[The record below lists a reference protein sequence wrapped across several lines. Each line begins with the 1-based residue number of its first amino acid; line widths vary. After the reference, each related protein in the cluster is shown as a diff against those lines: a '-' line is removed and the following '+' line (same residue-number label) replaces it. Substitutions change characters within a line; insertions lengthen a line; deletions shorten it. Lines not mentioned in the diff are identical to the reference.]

1 MSGGLSPRVS
11 NAGVPMSLALPNAM
25 NMTIPM
31 GEDSDEDA
39 LFVNLEESRQL
50 KRASTKFGGEA
61 KNVMR
66 QIEA

>member
-1 MSGGLSPRVS
+1 
-11 NAGVPMSLALPNAM
+11 MSLALPNAM